1 MAIAETLP
9 AVCWAERS
17 TCGRGGTE
25 GGPIV
30 AQALHRVSVVAQP
43 VARGVGQQF
52 RQMFSGDNPGP
63 ITLRDAPMLDPAL
76 LRNQPADLAA
86 RLKATRGYD
95 LNVADLLL
103 LETERKQIQVRTQE
117 LQNLRNT
124 KSKQIGMLK
133 AKGEDVSAV
142 MAEVA
147 AFGDELKQCEIDLAD
162 RLAKIE
168 AIAAGI
174 PNLPHESVPQGNDE
188 HDNVEQHR
196 WGTPRAFDFEV
207 KDHVELG
214 ARHGWLDGETAAKL
228 SGARFTVLRGQL
240 ARLHRALAQFMLD
253 LHTGEH
259 GYEETN
265 VPLLVN
271 ADALFGT
278 GNLPKFEEDL
288 FATAGTSLTEGGLYH
303 LNQMVDIIQ
312 AADGGAIDGSVFGAL
327 AEVVRDTK
335 DRYLIPTSEVPL
347 TNIVRDE
354 ILDAERLP
362 LRMTAHSMC
371 FRAEAG
377 SAGRDTRGM
386 IRQHQFEKVE
396 LVSIAKPEE
405 SDAEHERMTHAAE
418 TVLEKLGLPY
428 RKVLLCTGDMG
439 FAAQKTYDLE
449 VWLPS
454 QNTYREISS
463 CSNCGDFQARRMQA
477 RWRNPATGKPEL
489 VHTLNGSG
497 VAVGR
502 ALIAVMENYQ
512 NADGSITV
520 PEVLRAY
527 MGGVSAIA

>member
-1 MAIAETLP
+1 
-9 AVCWAERS
+9 
-17 TCGRGGTE
+17 
-25 GGPIV
+25 
-30 AQALHRVSVVAQP
+30 
-43 VARGVGQQF
+43 
-52 RQMFSGDNPGP
+52 
-63 ITLRDAPMLDPAL
+63 MLDPVL
-76 LRNQPADLAA
+76 LRNQPEILAA
-86 RLKATRGYD
+86 RLKETRGYD
-95 LNVADLLL
+95 LDVASLQQW
-103 LETERKQIQVRTQE
+103 ESERKQLQVRTQE

-142 MAEVA
+142 MGEVA
-147 AFGDELKQCEIDLAD
+147 AFSEELILSQARLVGLVESIKKIAD
-162 RLAKIE
+162 Q
-168 AIAAGI
+168 I
-174 PNLPHESVPQGNDE
+174 PNLTHESVPVGKDE
-188 HDNVEQHR
+188 HDNIEQHR
-196 WGTPRAFDFEV
+196 WGTPRVFDFEV

-214 ARHGWLDGETAAKL
+214 ARNGWLDGETAAKL
-228 SGARFTVLRGQL
+228 SGARFTVLRGHL
-240 ARLHRALAQFMLD
+240 ARMHRALAQFMLD
-253 LHTGEH
+253 LHTDTY

-271 ADALFGT
+271 AESMQGT
-278 GNLPKFEEDL
+278 GQLPKFKDDLFQIFEED
-288 FATAGTSLTEGGLYH
+288 AGFE
-303 LNQMVDIIQ
+303 
-312 AADGGAIDGSVFGAL
+312 F
-327 AEVVRDTK
+327 
-335 DRYLIPTSEVPL
+335 YLIPTSEVPL

-354 ILDAERLP
+354 IIDAEKLP

-377 SAGRDTRGM
+377 SAGRDTRGF

-396 LVSIAKPEE
+396 LVSIATPDE
-405 SDAEHERMTHAAE
+405 SDAEHERMTRCAE

-439 FAAQKTYDLE
+439 FSARKTYDLE
-449 VWLPS
+449 VWLPA

-502 ALIAVMENYQ
+502 ALVAVMENYQ

-520 PEVLRAY
+520 PEVLRGY
-527 MGGVSAIA
+527 MGGLERIA